1 MTNKKNKNKNKNK
14 NKDKGRSRFPS
25 GMTTREAKAI
35 FMKRWLL
42 LMVAVLVARGGWAQ
56 GGTHLDQVLAAMDA
70 SSAKFR
76 SAEAEFQWDFF
87 ERVVKSTSSQTGTIY
102 FERAG
107 RGTEMGAKIVQPA
120 PKVLSYK
127 GAMLQVFDP
136 VADTLIRIAA
146 KNNQGQYESFL
157 TLGFGGSGSDLK
169 KQWTVTDGST
179 ETVDGVSCAKLDLV
193 SMDPNVK
200 AMFTHVTIWV
210 DLTRDVLLKQ
220 MFFTPSDDVRTAY
233 YRKIKYN
240 AKVDASVYA
249 IKTDKKTSV
258 TNR

>member
-1 MTNKKNKNKNKNK
+1 MTNKK
-14 NKDKGRSRFPS
+14 GR
-25 GMTTREAKAI
+25 GNDM
-35 FMKRWLL
+35 MKLFTGLL
-42 LMVAVLVARGGWAQ
+42 ALAVLPASSGWAQ
-56 GGTHLDQVLAAMDA
+56 GGSHLDGVLAAMDA

-76 SAEAEFQWDFF
+76 SAEADFQWDFY

-102 FERAG
+102 FEREG
-107 RGTEMGAKIVQPA
+107 HGTEMGAKIVQPA
-120 PKVLSYK
+120 PKVLNYK
-127 GAMLQVFDP
+127 GGMLQVFDP
-136 VADTLIRIAA
+136 NADTLIRIAA

-157 TLGFGGSGSDLK
+157 TLGFGGSGSELK
-169 KQWTVTDGST
+169 KQWTVSDQGM

-240 AKVDASVYA
+240 GKVDAGAYA

-258 TNR
+258 TDR